1 MKKFNIV
8 IDVKM
13 SGDLEIEAN
22 SEKEA
27 RAKAMAICFT
37 PYDLRNFHFLNSEIY
52 ESEEIEEDEPE
63 LVPMPVNKKAQEE
76 YNKRFGIKE

>member
-1 MKKFNIV
+1 MKRFNIV

-27 RAKAMAICFT
+27 RAKAMAIYFT
-37 PYDLRNFHFLNSEIY
+37 PYDLRNFHFLDSEIY
-52 ESEEIEEDEPE
+52 ESEEIEDES
-63 LVPMPVNKKAQEE
+63 EE
-76 YNKRFGIKE
+76 

>member
-27 RAKAMAICFT
+27 RAKAMAISFT

-52 ESEEIEEDEPE
+52 ESEEIEEEPE
-63 LVPMPVNKKAQEE
+63 LMPMPVNKKAQEE